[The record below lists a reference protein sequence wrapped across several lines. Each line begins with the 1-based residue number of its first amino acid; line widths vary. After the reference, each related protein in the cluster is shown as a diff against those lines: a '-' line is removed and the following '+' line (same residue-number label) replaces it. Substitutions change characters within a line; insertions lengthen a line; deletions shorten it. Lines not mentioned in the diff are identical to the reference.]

1 MYNEEYKNR
10 NMSVGESMGVIF
22 EFIGEIIL
30 EFIMEGS
37 MSKNIPRPL
46 RILCLLLMGIVYG
59 GLIAFFIM
67 GCFSG
72 ESRGFR
78 ILCGGTAVLL
88 IVCLVGI
95 YLRKRKKG

>member
-1 MYNEEYKNR
+1 
-10 NMSVGESMGVIF
+10 MGVIF
-22 EFIGEIIL
+22 ELIGQLIL
-30 EFIMEGS
+30 EFIVGGS

-59 GLIAFFIM
+59 GLIVFLII

-95 YLRKRKKG
+95 YFRKRKKG

>member
-1 MYNEEYKNR
+1 
-10 NMSVGESMGVIF
+10 MGVIV
-22 EFIGEIIL
+22 EFIGEMIL
-30 EFIMEGS
+30 ELIMEGS

-46 RILCLLLMGIVYG
+46 RILCLLLMGILYG
-59 GLIAFFIM
+59 GFIVFLII

-72 ESRGFR
+72 ESRGFK